1 MYFPLQNTCMTVTTI
16 AEKPSL
22 DSLYAI
28 DMQDQ
33 IAPGTDQVGTVQGI
47 SVETGEITWK
57 YEQRAATTSLIAT
70 GGGLLFGGDVN
81 GRFRALDQQTG
92 SVLWEVDLGSQ
103 VTGFPITFAVDGT
116 QYVTVSTGT
125 SLTTDQLLY
134 LTRELHPSNS
144 NTLFVFALPD

>member
-1 MYFPLQNTCMTVTTI
+1 MKNLLIAILALSILAACRSTNGVGRSERASDAMT
-16 AEKPSL
+16 
-22 DSLYAI
+22 
-28 DMQDQ
+28 DMKAAMSVAPVQ
-33 IAPGTDQVGTVQGI
+33 IT
-47 SVETGEITWK
+47 
-57 YEQRAATTSLIAT
+57 AATTSLIAT

-103 VTGFPITFAVDGT
+103 VTGFPITFAVDGA
-116 QYVTVSTGT
+116 QYVAVSTGT